1 MTLPANLLWDTH
13 KNKKDN
19 IFNLLCLLLIVSA
32 FFTNFIHIRHVGAK
46 VQLTEIVFL
55 LLLPFVPYKK
65 VWQYQFTNNLTFIK
79 LVLVYLALDTLS
91 SVLSHQLSAIAESL
105 GRCYLFTVFLFLSYF
120 LSTFDPKSL
129 IRIVSKTFIVA
140 ALLVGLIAAYS
151 YLGLI
156 FHYRSK
162 HLMYF
167 AHYPYFGEL
176 YRLRVGAIY
185 PSLFIS
191 AITVPLIFLLGAG
204 QSIGQKALERVAI
217 AILLVC
223 TVLTLS
229 KSILLI
235 TICLIALGLFSFRK
249 LNAITL
255 FAITAIFT
263 VAITFFTHFIIVK
276 HNSAE
281 EQHLYSTIYT
291 SNRIFYSAAGY
302 DLLETDYMTVKRTEI
317 DAAKKTLILGVGTGN
332 FNNVVAQY
340 KSRGLFPL
348 KLNNLD
354 PHCTYLGTLVE
365 SGLPALL
372 VLLTILGYVYRGFSN
387 RTDLF
392 KNRLILSLFLIYITF
407 LIDGISTD
415 ILNFRHLWVFLAVA
429 IVYMQKTKTD
439 YITTELKPNPS
450 STF

>member
-1 MTLPANLLWDTH
+1 MTLPANLLWDNH

-19 IFNLLCLLLIVSA
+19 IFNLLCLFLIVST
-32 FFTNFIHIRHVGAK
+32 FFTNLIYIRHVGAK
-46 VQLTEIVFL
+46 VQITEIAFL
-55 LLLPFVPYKK
+55 LLLPFVPYSK
-65 VWQYQFTNNLTFIK
+65 VWQYQVTNNLTFIK
-79 LVLVYLALDTLS
+79 LVLAYLALDTLS
-91 SVLSHQLSAIAESL
+91 SVLSHQISAIAESM
-105 GRCYLFTVFLFLSYF
+105 GRCYLFTIFLFLSYW
-120 LSTFDPKSL
+120 LNAFDTKSL
-129 IRIVSKTFIVA
+129 SRLVSKTFIVA
-140 ALLVGLIAAYS
+140 TLLVGLVAVYG

-156 FHYRSK
+156 LHYRSR

-167 AHYPYFGEL
+167 AHYPYFGQL

-191 AITVPLIFLLGAG
+191 VITIPLIFLIGAG
-204 QSIGQKALERVAI
+204 QRASLKMPARVAI
-217 AILLVC
+217 VILLIC
-223 TVLTLS
+223 TALTLS

-235 TICLIALGLFSFRK
+235 TMCLIALGLFSFKK
-249 LNAITL
+249 LNAIML
-255 FAITAIFT
+255 LIITVVFT

-281 EQHLYSTIYT
+281 EQRLYSTIYT
-291 SNRIFYSAAGY
+291 SNRIFCSVSGY

-332 FNNVVAQY
+332 FNNLVGQY
-340 KSRGLFPL
+340 KHRGLFPL

-365 SGLPALL
+365 GGLPALL
-372 VLLTILGYVYRGFSN
+372 VLLTILGYIFRSFTS

-392 KNRLILSLFLIYITF
+392 TNRITLSLFLIYITF

-415 ILNFRHLWVFLAVA
+415 ILNFRHLWVFMALV
-429 IVYMQKTKTD
+429 IVYLQKTKTD
-439 YITTELKPNPS
+439 NENIAPSANPS
-450 STF
+450 STA